1 MTFAISEKRHFKYNS
16 NIANELF
23 FSNFNSSFDFDELR
37 RVNNTFVDASKFP
50 NGTFTHEY
58 VLEYLKSLDLKGF
71 SVILPL
77 SYGGSPKYIDAI
89 KKKYSVLQ
97 SVKILEN
104 YLPIDEYYSI
114 IASATTCIYG
124 NFRQEA

>member
-50 NGTFTHEY
+50 NGTFTHAEY
-58 VLEYLKSLDLKGF
+58 
-71 SVILPL
+71 
-77 SYGGSPKYIDAI
+77 KYEQQFYMISSD
-89 KKKYSVLQ
+89 
-97 SVKILEN
+97 N
-104 YLPIDEYYSI
+104 YTPFKTSNNED
-114 IASATTCIYG
+114 
-124 NFRQEA
+124 